1 MGKTGRG
8 PGDCLGPVPASDID
22 LSVDV
27 DTPSFMAEWPDVRLS
42 ALVSCPASFEAG
54 QGENP
59 SSLLATG

>member
-1 MGKTGRG
+1 MSKTGRG

-27 DTPSFMAEWPDVRLS
+27 DAPSFMAEWPDGLS
-42 ALVSCPASFEAG
+42 GLVSCPASFEAR
-54 QGENP
+54 QGESP